1 MENPKDPLNTKERID
16 SKIDSLKD
24 QTNYTEE
31 AAKTNRRLAILAVL
45 ISVFSLLVAIFKQCR

>member
-16 SKIDSLKD
+16 SKIESIKD

-31 AAKTNRRLAILAVL
+31 ASKTNRRLAILAIL
-45 ISVFSLLVAIFKQCR
+45 ISVFSLIVAVIK